1 MTLRMPPSVLSLAH
15 FGREGVPQI
24 VIPKMS
30 QEILTEMVGT
40 TRSLVSF
47 FMNRFSKLAL
57 IDYQA
62 GDH

>member
-1 MTLRMPPSVLSLAH
+1 MPPSVVSLAH
-15 FGREGVPQI
+15 FGREGVSQI

-47 FMNRFSKLAL
+47 FMNRFSKL
-57 IDYQA
+57 D
-62 GDH
+62 